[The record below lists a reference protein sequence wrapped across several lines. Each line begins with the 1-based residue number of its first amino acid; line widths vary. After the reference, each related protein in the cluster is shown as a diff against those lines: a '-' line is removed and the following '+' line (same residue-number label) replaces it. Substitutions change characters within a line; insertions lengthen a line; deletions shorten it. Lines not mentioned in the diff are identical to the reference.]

1 MFLKYIYL
9 RIIFEKLFTVMDGS
23 NDKLISRDEFA
34 KSSFVLDKLG
44 LAGLKFEDMDLD
56 GSGEITLQEMM
67 HVVIKNIETLELNS
81 GDLKLEE
88 EELKEEIPDPN
99 IELKEE
105 IPDLNLEFKSP
116 INKHEYENANLKST
130 KNKLEYVEEGNVKI
144 IVFKNPADIASDSNK
159 KSEFETPNLI
169 NPNENSE
176 KTKNNLQVVNKLL
189 D

>member
-88 EELKEEIPDPN
+88 EELKEEIP
-99 IELKEE
+99 I
-105 IPDLNLEFKSP
+105 
-116 INKHEYENANLKST
+116 
-130 KNKLEYVEEGNVKI
+130 
-144 IVFKNPADIASDSNK
+144 DSNRK
-159 KSEFETPNLI
+159 ISVDTINNKSASKDIENKDENLNFSTI
-169 NPNENSE
+169 HKDENRDLSNCSSANEQ
-176 KTKNNLQVVNKLL
+176 KNAIDFNNDDNK
-189 D
+189 